1 MLRDHSEFIRC
12 AHCGEKI
19 PKPWK
24 NCHVFC
30 PECGEELI
38 PDNEHNDLLDDHDDP
53 TDYTYDRDDEVYDPH
68 DHREREDWE

>member
-1 MLRDHSEFIRC
+1 MLKDYSEFINC

-19 PKPWK
+19 PKPRK

-38 PDNEHNDLLDDHDDP
+38 SEEGENDLLDDYDGSK
-53 TDYTYDRDDEVYDPH
+53 DYTYDRDDEVYGPRDAQ
-68 DHREREDWE
+68 DREDWE